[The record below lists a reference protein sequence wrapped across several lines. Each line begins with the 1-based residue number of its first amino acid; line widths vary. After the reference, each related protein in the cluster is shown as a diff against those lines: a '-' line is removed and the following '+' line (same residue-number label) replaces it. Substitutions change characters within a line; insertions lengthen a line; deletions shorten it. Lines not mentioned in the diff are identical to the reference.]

1 MSIFLVGLTG
11 LLCHAQTPV
20 ALPYTMTT
28 LAGGLVPTTYTA
40 GTTLCPGSTTVK
52 ATTTYGD
59 GCAAVAGSFAAAG
72 RGGVVVDQYNNV
84 FVADD
89 TSTNRVVHR
98 IDQNTGIMSVV
109 AGAGTV
115 CSTSA
120 GKIDSAG
127 DGCLAASQTVLA
139 GPRGIGLD
147 AYGNVLI
154 PEYSQNLIHIVCRYA
169 SPLCT
174 TGTPTA
180 TSANPIQVKI
190 GYMGIV
196 AGCSSGTATTG
207 AAGLGYDGYPGFS
220 TATSAVSA
228 FNNSGACS
236 SYYGDVEAPR
246 AAWGDI
252 YGNIYYADTSSS
264 RTRVILGP
272 LTSSYF
278 SGNNPLYA
286 ALEVNTNW
294 TSSNLL
300 PSYVY
305 TIVNVSGISTSTTTA
320 AAASSTSACPTS
332 ITSPSGNGA
341 VAYKYSGSDTG
352 TDTHYDGCPFFD
364 SAVTASSGY
373 TNTTQTDAAGN
384 LVFTDP
390 GSPGFLR
397 VFFVQGWS
405 STANATTAGA
415 TGSVASAGVAM
426 YNAIVKNNSGKTPTP
441 GYIYALAGGGSTTIS
456 TTPTL
461 GASASITDTTIT
473 KIAISPQG
481 NIYIGDSTKVLFYD
495 IYNGTIRTLLT
506 SGSSPS
512 SVGTVCNGSTGAV
525 STSIYGDGCPASALG
540 SYAKFG
546 NTSGLGVAVD
556 AQGNLYMYDG
566 SSGYS
571 SGMLVRKVL
580 AQGMGV
586 QPSATLAA
594 LATVTA
600 AYPLQSMGTTQ
611 NQTLMAHFPVS
622 TTSDSASLTH
632 TTNSAASF
640 ATPACTYYAV
650 DGSADCTV
658 AATYTPTAAG
668 PQSSILTLADA
679 GGEVL
684 TMNLANSAAGSV
696 LAVDGATSAGTS
708 ILNTTSQMSGYTP
721 TAIAVDGAG
730 YIYEIAGS
738 SIVEQPAGSSSI
750 YTLATPSNTPTQLA
764 VDAAGNIYYL
774 NGTSTIQ
781 ALRLTKAGTPSI
793 YTSTAINYVPAN
805 FGTANP
811 EAIAVDQAGNLL
823 VADGQG
829 STIASTIYRISPSA
843 YTANAYTS
851 GTATTCNYASASS
864 TTPSLCQETVS
875 AVGAFAS
882 VDAMTVDPGG
892 NIYVADSSNT
902 VYKLTPSVDGA
913 SGDTT
918 YKQYVYVQTTA
929 HSGAAKALATD
940 AAGNL
945 YVQNASTSAG
955 VVEYPL
961 SGPTT
966 AGVTVLGAVGTPA
979 GIGVDGS
986 GNLYSADTST
996 TAVTEVQRNAIVENF
1011 ASSTTT
1017 EFAATLTNVGNQASS
1032 TQTATY
1038 STGSD
1043 AADFTLAGGSSY
1055 GCSFS
1060 NELLESVSAGQACS
1074 MTAYFPALG
1083 ISQETDYIA
1092 FGPTTPATATSGLL
1106 TLTGLG
1112 DTEAYATGITIG
1124 TASPTSPIYA
1134 SSGIEASFPIAVTAS
1149 TISTDGMIT
1158 TNTTGPTISNY
1169 ITVSIDSGTATQ
1181 YYLTSA
1187 SGLTATLTLNLSGLT
1202 AGNHSFTVNFPLQGE
1217 FTASTASS
1225 GSFTVARES
1234 TSLTWSP
1241 SANSQQVSAPIGTG
1255 VLNATISPSISGYTV
1270 YSSTASPSCTGTSG
1284 GTIDASTYLPINS
1297 YTLYA
1302 IFCPNDS
1309 TDYASTTAS
1318 ISYSVVQAST
1328 TASVGASTSVV
1339 AADGTGNYTSLSS
1352 ALVALPVTGG
1362 SIYIKP
1368 GTYTGQNAISYP
1380 NVALR
1385 GLGGDATK
1393 VILTAEDGAF
1403 SSPFTGYLG
1412 TGTGTGNANA
1422 SGDQGSST
1430 LDVTKSYYMGETA
1443 GSTSSPIG
1451 LTNSTQYTPNN
1462 FFAEYLTIQ
1471 NTYDMDATTKS
1482 TYYYSSSTCNSGG
1495 TATSLQALYNAGT
1508 LCNSQALALWIESD
1522 QAVLN
1527 NVNLYSQQDTLY
1539 AGSQGCGTYCTAA
1552 RQYIWKGLIS
1562 GNVDY
1567 VFGDAA
1573 LVFDHTYFF
1582 TTWHGT
1588 SATGTETIEA
1598 QNKKQETG
1606 SSYDYL
1612 SGYVCNG
1619 CTLMSESTGMSALYY
1634 GRPYGAYSTWIQL
1647 NNYVDQVAPVGWIE
1661 FSGDT
1666 NLPTSTYGE
1675 YNSMAYTDPALST
1688 TANPTVYPAS
1698 INGIT
1703 PAGGNTGS
1711 GVTSISSREMTS
1723 TNPGT
1728 LQVNNSI
1735 PTQLTAAEAVQY
1747 YPINFLSSTVSSA
1760 TLSSGSSSSWNP
1772 VSALTSWVN
1781 NFAPTASLGALTPGT
1796 VVTILGRPQTPGAGV
1811 IPTGTYAFY
1820 DSLNSNTVCSTA
1832 GGNCTLLQS
1841 GSLDASGEAY
1851 LTTSAL
1857 ASGTHSITMVYGGDT
1872 NFAGSTSSTY
1882 SIYVLGTGQVA
1893 SSTTLSVANTSST
1906 TGTAITGTVTVSPSA
1921 APGNVLL
1928 YLDGVNTTSCTLA
1941 SGSCSWSLSGPAA
1954 GTHTLYAYYGGNT
1967 SYGYSTSSSAT
1978 LVVETPIATGDTRTV
1993 TEPSF
1998 PAVCK
2003 QLTAGLTTDASTQDL
2018 DTSVDATTTN
2028 PDGARI
2034 QAALN
2039 ACSGTGE
2046 AVELSMDSTRAYN
2059 AFLSGPLSM
2068 PTNVTLLVDPGVTL
2082 YFSRNVQ
2089 DYDKVSGTHTC
2100 GTINNNTAT
2109 NSCLNLIDIPK
2120 TSTNVG
2126 IMGYGKLNGRGG
2138 DTLLNAFTTSGF
2150 GMPSSPTWWSISS
2163 TANGEGSQ
2171 QNPRF
2176 IQMESGTS
2184 NITLYKISLLNA
2196 PMFHV
2201 TTGGAVSNFTAWDIK
2216 IVTPT
2221 AARNTDGIDP
2231 GAVQNAT
2238 IAYSWI
2244 SDGDDNIAVAGHNG
2258 IGQNMSIIHNHFY
2271 AGHGESIGSLTDSNV
2286 TNILFDHNTLAGNA
2300 FTGYGSAQWGLTND
2314 TNSTGLR
2321 IKTSSDRGGTVSSI
2335 QYSNSCFLDHK
2346 ADIQF
2351 TPYYNSTDG
2360 TEYPNFN
2367 NILLQNLVFMNDDSG
2382 SGTVELD
2389 GYYNSNGD
2397 VSGGSAVTHPLG
2409 ITMDNVTFPSTLSS
2423 LVASTSP
2430 SEGTS
2435 SWNYGGYSGGTGQ
2448 YVGLTIGPGEV
2459 SSNFLTLYNALAA
2472 TATNYDTLTN
2482 NLVQS
2487 SLDAPTCTFT
2497 YLAPELASPN
2507 GNNQTISYGNTATL
2521 YVLMTPTVGGAP
2533 YPTGTV
2539 TLTDETTNSTYTGT
2553 FTGTSDT
2560 LAFTIP
2566 VANLGVGTHTF
2577 EATGYTGDSNYTVP
2591 TAYQTFGSQ
2600 AVTVNQAA
2608 QSITFAPATTSYTY
2622 ASGLSFGVSATSTS
2636 GLAVSFASLTS
2647 SACTVGSSTLS
2658 NGTSSATVSILTGGT
2673 CTIETTQTG
2682 NSSYQAATPV
2692 DVNFTI
2698 STTTQTITFAPST
2711 TAYSYASGLT
2721 YSINASSS
2729 VGLTVSFAT
2738 KTSSVCAVSNSTGT
2752 EPTKNIAILPTSAT
2766 VTVLTAGS
2774 CTIEASQSGSANYS
2788 AATPVDVS
2796 FTIQQG
2802 TPSIGLTLSSG
2813 SSPSTVDESLTF
2825 TATVTS
2831 TVGSPSGTVTFL
2843 DGTTT
2848 LSSVSLTSGA
2858 AAYTTTALAAGSH
2871 SITAVYSG
2879 NTNFTTI
2886 TSSTLSQSVVTVV
2899 ISTGSSSSSDSG
2911 SGNSQT
2917 VAAGDTA
2924 TYSVSILPSAGSSFP
2939 TALTLTL
2946 SGLPTGA
2953 TVSITPSAWTQ
2964 SSSTT
2969 WTLAAGTTLSG
2980 NTLVNIKLPNTST
2993 AKSEPKSTLFGRGG
3007 AAALAFLILLPF
3019 ASRMRRTGKRLRN
3032 MVLSLLLL
3040 GALAAGITACG
3051 AGTGY
3056 YSSPTQSYTVVLT
3069 VASGSYSQSTNLML
3083 NVE

>member
-1 MSIFLVGLTG
+1 MSILLVGLTG

-40 GTTLCPGSTTVK
+40 GSTLCPGSTTVK
-52 ATTTYGD
+52 SMTAYGD
-59 GCAAVAGSFAAAG
+59 GCAAVAGSFGAGG
-72 RGGVVVDQYNNV
+72 RGGVVVDQFNNV
-84 FVADD
+84 IVADD
-89 TSTNRVVHR
+89 KSFVVHR

-115 CSTSA
+115 CS
-120 GKIDSAG
+120 GKINTAG
-127 DGCLAASQTVLA
+127 DGCLAGTQTVLA

-154 PEYSQNLIHIVCRYA
+154 PEYGQNLIHIVCRYA

-174 TGTPTA
+174 TGTPSPSA
-180 TSANPIQVKI
+180 ANPIQVQI
-190 GYMGIV
+190 GYMGLV
-196 AGCSSGTATTG
+196 GGCSAGTAATG
-207 AAGLGYDGYPGFS
+207 TAGVGYDGYPGFS
-220 TATSAVSA
+220 TAANTVTA
-228 FNNSGACS
+228 FKNSGACS
-236 SYYGDVEAPR
+236 SHYGEVEAPR

-278 SGNNPLYA
+278 SGSNPLYA
-286 ALEVNTNW
+286 ALEVNSNW

-300 PSYVY
+300 PGYVY
-305 TIVNVSGISTSTTTA
+305 TIVNVSGVSTTTSTTVST
-320 AAASSTSACPTS
+320 SSTPACPTS
-332 ITSPSGNGA
+332 ISSPSTSGA
-341 VAYKYSGSDTG
+341 ITYKYSGSDTG

-373 TNTTQTDAAGN
+373 TDTTQTDAAGN

-415 TGSVASAGVAM
+415 TGSVAAAGVAM

-441 GYIYALAGGGSTTIS
+441 GYIYALAGGGTTTLGS
-456 TTPTL
+456 TPTL
-461 GASASITDTTIT
+461 GTSTSITDTTIT
-473 KIAISPQG
+473 KVAISPQG
-481 NIYIGDSTKVLFYD
+481 NIYVGDSTKVLFYD

-506 SGSSPS
+506 SGTSPS
-512 SVGTVCNGSTGAV
+512 KVDTVCGTNSTAV
-525 STSIYGDGCPASALG
+525 STSIYGDSCPASSLG
-540 SYAKFG
+540 SYATFG
-546 NTSGLGVAVD
+546 NSNGLGVAVD
-556 AQGNLYMYDG
+556 GQGNLYMYDANAY
-566 SSGYS
+566 SG
-571 SGMLVRKVL
+571 GMLVRKVL

-586 QPSATLAA
+586 QSSATLAA
-594 LATVTA
+594 LATVTT
-600 AYPLQSMGTTQ
+600 AYPLQSLGTTQ

-622 TTSDSASLTH
+622 SSISHTLSN
-632 TTNSAASF
+632 TTNAAITLG
-640 ATPACTYYAV
+640 TPSCTWYSLV
-650 DGSADCTV
+650 DGSLDCTFT
-658 AATYTPTAAG
+658 ATNTPTVAG
-668 PQSSILTLADA
+668 AQSEMLTLDAA

-684 TMNLANSAAGSV
+684 TMNLASTATGSV
-696 LAVDGATSAGTS
+696 LAVDGASSTGSA
-708 ILNTTSQMSGYTP
+708 ILNTASLASGYTP
-721 TAIAVDGAG
+721 TAMTVDGLG
-730 YIYEIAGS
+730 NIYEISGGR
-738 SIVEQPAGSSSI
+738 ILEQPAGSSTL
-750 YTLATPSNTPTQLA
+750 YTVAVPTTAPTQLA
-764 VDAAGNIYYL
+764 VDALGNIYYL

-781 ALRLTKAGTPSI
+781 MLQLATAGTPSI
-793 YTSTAINYVPAN
+793 YSGSTISYVPAN

-811 EAIAVDQAGNLL
+811 VAIAVDPAGNLL
-823 VADGQG
+823 VADEQG
-829 STIASTIYRISPSA
+829 TTVASTIYRISPSA
-843 YTANAYTS
+843 YAANEYTS
-851 GTATTCNYASASS
+851 GSATTCNYASASS
-864 TTPSLCQETVS
+864 ITPSLCQETVS
-875 AVGAFAS
+875 SVGAFAA
-882 VDAMTVDPGG
+882 VYAMTVDPGG

-902 VYKLTPSVDGA
+902 VYKLTPSVDE
-913 SGDTT
+913 SSSDST
-918 YKQYVYVQTTA
+918 YKQYVYAQTTA
-929 HSGAAKALATD
+929 LSSAAKALATD

-961 SGPTT
+961 SGPTA
-966 AGVTVLGAVGTPA
+966 AGVTVLGAVTNPA

-986 GNLYSADTST
+986 GNLYSADAST
-996 TAVTEVQRNAIVENF
+996 TAITQVQRNNIVENF

-1032 TQTATY
+1032 LQT
-1038 STGSD
+1038 STTTTGAE
-1043 AADFTLAGGSSY
+1043 AADFTLAGGASY
-1055 GCSFS
+1055 GCAFN
-1060 NELLESVSAGQACS
+1060 NELLEAVSAGQACS

-1083 ISQETDYIA
+1083 AVQESDYIA

-1112 DTEAYATGITIG
+1112 DTEAYSTTTAIG
-1124 TASPTSPIYA
+1124 TTNPTSPIFV
-1134 SSGIEASFPIAVTAS
+1134 SSGTEVSFPITVTAS
-1149 TISTDGMIT
+1149 SISSDGMVSG
-1158 TNTTGPTISNY
+1158 NTTGPTTANY
-1169 ITVSIDSGTATQ
+1169 VNISIDSGTATK
-1181 YYLTSA
+1181 YYLSSA
-1187 SGLTATLTLNLSGLT
+1187 NGLTAALTLNISGLT
-1202 AGNHSFTVNFPLQGE
+1202 AGNHSLTVNFPLQGQ

-1225 GSFTVARES
+1225 GTFTVAQEATALS
-1234 TSLTWSP
+1234 WVPGT
-1241 SANSQQVSAPIGTG
+1241 NSQQVSAPIGTG
-1255 VLNATISPSISGYTV
+1255 VLNATASPNINGYTV
-1270 YSSTASPSCTGTSG
+1270 YSSTSSPNCTGTTG
-1284 GTIDASTYLPINS
+1284 GTIDAATYLPIGS
-1297 YTLYA
+1297 YTLFA
-1302 IFCPNDS
+1302 TFCPTNS
-1309 TDYASTTAS
+1309 TDYASSSAS

-1328 TASVGASTSVV
+1328 TASVGASTNVV
-1339 AADGTGNYTSLSS
+1339 AADGTGNYSTLSA

-1451 LTNSTQYTPNN
+1451 LTNTTQYTPNN

-1482 TYYYSSSTCNSGG
+1482 YYTYSNSTCSLGS
-1495 TATSLQALYNAGT
+1495 TATPLQTLYNSGT
-1508 LCNSQALALWIESD
+1508 LCNSQALALWITSD

-1552 RQYIWKGLIS
+1552 RQYMWKGLIS

-1606 SSYDYL
+1606 GSYDYL

-1619 CTLMSESTGMSALYY
+1619 CRLMSESAGMSSLYY

-1647 NNYVDQVAPVGWIE
+1647 NNYVDQVAPAGWIE

-1675 YNSMAYTDPALST
+1675 YNSMAYTDPSVGT
-1688 TANPTVYPAS
+1688 SPYPAT

-1711 GVTSISSREMTS
+1711 GVTSISSRETTS

-1728 LQVNNSI
+1728 LQASNSI
-1735 PTQLTAAEAVQY
+1735 PTQLTSAEAVQY
-1747 YPINFLSSTVSSA
+1747 YPINFLSSTVSAA

-1811 IPTGTYAFY
+1811 IPTGSYAFY
-1820 DSLNSNTVCSTA
+1820 DSLNSNTVCTA
-1832 GGNCTLLQS
+1832 ASSSCTQLQS

-1857 ASGTHSITMVYGGDT
+1857 ASGTHYITMVYGGDT

-1882 SIYVLGTGQVA
+1882 SIYVLSAGQTTSA
-1893 SSTTLSVANTSST
+1893 TTLTVANTSST
-1906 TGTAITGTVTVSPSA
+1906 TGTAITGTVSVSPSA
-1921 APGNVLL
+1921 APGTVLL
-1928 YLDGVNTTSCTLA
+1928 YLDGVNTTSCTLS

-1978 LVVETPIATGDTRTV
+1978 LVVETPVATGDTRTV

-1998 PAVCK
+1998 PSVCK

-2018 DTSVDATTTN
+2018 DASVDATTTN
-2028 PDGARI
+2028 IDGARI

-2046 AVELSMDSTRAYN
+2046 AVELSMDSTGAYN

-2138 DTLLNAFTTSGF
+2138 DALLNAFTTSGF
-2150 GMPSSPTWWSISS
+2150 GMPSSPTWWGISS

-2184 NITLYKISLLNA
+2184 NVTLYKISLLNA

-2201 TTGGAVSNFTAWDIK
+2201 TTGGAVSDFTAWDIK

-2286 TNILFDHNTLAGNA
+2286 TNILFDHNMLAGNA
-2300 FTGYGSAQWGLTND
+2300 FTGYGSAQWGLAND
-2314 TNSTGLR
+2314 TNSTGMR
-2321 IKTSSDRGGTVSSI
+2321 IKTSSDRGGTVSRI

-2360 TEYPNFN
+2360 TEYPNYN
-2367 NILLQNLVFMNDDSG
+2367 NILLQNLVFMNDAG
-2382 SGTVELD
+2382 NSGTVELD
-2389 GYYNSNGD
+2389 GYYNSNSD
-2397 VSGGSAVTHPLG
+2397 ISGGSAVTHPLG

-2430 SEGTS
+2430 SESTS
-2435 SWNYGGYSGGTGQ
+2435 AWNYGGYSGGTGQ

-2459 SSNFLTLYNALAA
+2459 SSNFLTLYNALTA
-2472 TATNYDTLTN
+2472 TAANYDTLTN

-2539 TLTDETTNSTYTGT
+2539 TLTDETTNNTYTGT

-2560 LAFTIP
+2560 MAFTIP
-2566 VANLGVGTHTF
+2566 VSNLSVGTHTF

-2591 TAYQTFGSQ
+2591 AAYQTFGAQ
-2600 AVTVNQAA
+2600 TVTVNQAA

-2622 ASGLSFGVSATSTS
+2622 ASGLSFGISATSTS
-2636 GLAVSFASLTS
+2636 
-2647 SACTVGSSTLS
+2647 
-2658 NGTSSATVSILTGGT
+2658 
-2673 CTIETTQTG
+2673 
-2682 NSSYQAATPV
+2682 
-2692 DVNFTI
+2692 
-2698 STTTQTITFAPST
+2698 
-2711 TAYSYASGLT
+2711 
-2721 YSINASSS
+2721 
-2729 VGLTVSFAT
+2729 GLTVSFAT
-2738 KTSSVCAVSNSTGT
+2738 KTSSVCSVSSGTGT
-2752 EPTKNIAILPTSAT
+2752 KPTKDMAIQPVSAT
-2766 VTVLTAGS
+2766 VTVLTAGT
-2774 CTIEASQSGSANYS
+2774 CTIEASQSGSVDYS
-2788 AATPVDVS
+2788 AASPVDAS
-2796 FTIQQG
+2796 FTIKQA
-2802 TPSIGLTLSSG
+2802 TPSIGLVLSSG
-2813 SSPSTVDESLTF
+2813 SNPSSVDESLTF

-2831 TVGSPSGTVTFL
+2831 TVGSPTGKVAFL

-2848 LSSVSLTSGA
+2848 LGSVSLTSGV
-2858 AAYTTTALAAGSH
+2858 AAYTTTTLAAGSH

-2879 NTNFTTI
+2879 DTNFTTI
-2886 TSSTLSQSVVTVV
+2886 TSSTLSQSVVAVV
-2899 ISTGSSSSSDSG
+2899 ISTNGSSGSSSGSNSG
-2911 SGNSQT
+2911 SNSGSSNDTQT

-2924 TYSVSILPSAGSSFP
+2924 TYSVSILPSVGSSFP
-2939 TALTLTL
+2939 AALTLTL

-2964 SSSTT
+2964 TSSSI
-2969 WTLAAGTTLSG
+2969 WTLAAGTTITQ
-2980 NTLVNIKLPNTST
+2980 NTQVNIKLPSAST
-2993 AKSEPKSTLFGRGG
+2993 ANSEPKSTLFGQGG
-3007 AAALAFLILLPF
+3007 ATALAFLILLPF
-3019 ASRMRRTGKRLRN
+3019 ASRMRRTGKRLRT

-3056 YSSPTQSYTVVLT
+3056 YSSPAKSYTVVLT
-3069 VASGSYSQSTNLML
+3069 VASGSYSQSTNLTL